1 LPPAFIADW
10 DSTVNTR
17 YGHQEEVE
25 VGYNPHKLG
34 RGSHHPLLCVV
45 AGTRLALHMEWRPGN
60 AVSATAWQ
68 EAMEKV
74 WSHPDVRAG
83 LKLNR
88 GDIGFA

>member
-1 LPPAFIADW
+1 VRDILHGFIAGILMGGRRFAHMRRLQD
-10 DSTVNTR
+10 DR
-17 YGHQEEVE
+17 A
-25 VGYNPHKLG
+25 